1 MTVAFA
7 ERTPTDEEF
16 QRFRL
21 ILSTY
26 QDGTGMLADKN
37 GRTLPGWRDER
48 TVALFNAAYA
58 VQNKD
63 IFAELA
69 SQNCRH
75 CPGTIATPCPG
86 QSGKVESP
94 GIPVPSASQFDLE
107 LPAPN
112 NLKWYFPTYTR
123 NGLTQ
128 IGNLSGLTHTE
139 AQRTQRY
146 AERVNWEKGMSI
158 NFSDLS
164 RNMVIELDGQP
175 WQVMDYERHKMQ
187 QRAPVTRIKMKNLI
201 SGAVVERTF
210 QRYDTDFTV
219 AEIDNRE
226 TQYLY
231 TDGNYY
237 YFLDQETFDQY
248 ELTRE
253 QLGSTLDYLTE
264 NMMVEMVFYKGSS
277 INMNLPTHVDLK
289 VADTPPA
296 FRGDTAQGGNKP
308 ATLETGLRVN
318 VPMFITPGTVVR
330 VDTRTGQ
337 YTERVS

>member
-1 MTVAFA
+1 
-7 ERTPTDEEF
+7 
-16 QRFRL
+16 
-21 ILSTY
+21 
-26 QDGTGMLADKN
+26 
-37 GRTLPGWRDER
+37 
-48 TVALFNAAYA
+48 
-58 VQNKD
+58 
-63 IFAELA
+63 
-69 SQNCRH
+69 
-75 CPGTIATPCPG
+75 
-86 QSGKVESP
+86 
-94 GIPVPSASQFDLE
+94 
-107 LPAPN
+107 
-112 NLKWYFPTYTR
+112 
-123 NGLTQ
+123 
-128 IGNLSGLTHTE
+128 
-139 AQRTQRY
+139 
-146 AERVNWEKGMSI
+146 MSI
-158 NFSDLS
+158 NFGDLS

-187 QRAPVTRIKMKNLI
+187 QRAPVTRIKMKNLL

-231 TDGNYY
+231 TDGTYF

-253 QLGSTLDYLTE
+253 TLGDTLNYLKE
-264 NMMVEMVFYKGSS
+264 NMMAEMVFYKGSP
-277 INMNLPTHVDLK
+277 INVNLSTHVELA

-308 ATLETGLRVN
+308 ATLETGLRIN
-318 VPMFITPGTVVR
+318 VPMFITPGTIVK

>member
-1 MTVAFA
+1 
-7 ERTPTDEEF
+7 
-16 QRFRL
+16 
-21 ILSTY
+21 
-26 QDGTGMLADKN
+26 
-37 GRTLPGWRDER
+37 
-48 TVALFNAAYA
+48 
-58 VQNKD
+58 
-63 IFAELA
+63 
-69 SQNCRH
+69 
-75 CPGTIATPCPG
+75 
-86 QSGKVESP
+86 
-94 GIPVPSASQFDLE
+94 
-107 LPAPN
+107 
-112 NLKWYFPTYTR
+112 
-123 NGLTQ
+123 
-128 IGNLSGLTHTE
+128 
-139 AQRTQRY
+139 
-146 AERVNWEKGMSI
+146 MSI

-277 INMNLPTHVDLK
+277 INVNLPIHVDLK

>member
-1 MTVAFA
+1 
-7 ERTPTDEEF
+7 
-16 QRFRL
+16 
-21 ILSTY
+21 
-26 QDGTGMLADKN
+26 
-37 GRTLPGWRDER
+37 
-48 TVALFNAAYA
+48 
-58 VQNKD
+58 
-63 IFAELA
+63 
-69 SQNCRH
+69 
-75 CPGTIATPCPG
+75 
-86 QSGKVESP
+86 
-94 GIPVPSASQFDLE
+94 
-107 LPAPN
+107 
-112 NLKWYFPTYTR
+112 
-123 NGLTQ
+123 
-128 IGNLSGLTHTE
+128 
-139 AQRTQRY
+139 
-146 AERVNWEKGMSI
+146 
-158 NFSDLS
+158 
-164 RNMVIELDGQP
+164 MVIELDGQP

>member
-1 MTVAFA
+1 
-7 ERTPTDEEF
+7 
-16 QRFRL
+16 
-21 ILSTY
+21 
-26 QDGTGMLADKN
+26 
-37 GRTLPGWRDER
+37 
-48 TVALFNAAYA
+48 
-58 VQNKD
+58 
-63 IFAELA
+63 
-69 SQNCRH
+69 
-75 CPGTIATPCPG
+75 
-86 QSGKVESP
+86 
-94 GIPVPSASQFDLE
+94 
-107 LPAPN
+107 
-112 NLKWYFPTYTR
+112 
-123 NGLTQ
+123 
-128 IGNLSGLTHTE
+128 
-139 AQRTQRY
+139 
-146 AERVNWEKGMSI
+146 MSI

-175 WQVMDYERHKMQ
+175 WQIMDYERHKMQ
-187 QRAPVTRIKMKNLI
+187 QRAPVTRIKMKNLL

-231 TDGNYY
+231 TDGTYF

-253 QLGSTLDYLTE
+253 TLGDSLNYLKE
-264 NMMVEMVFYKGSS
+264 NMMAEMVFYKGSP
-277 INMNLPTHVDLK
+277 INLNLPTHVELA

-308 ATLETGLRVN
+308 ATLETGLRIN
-318 VPMFITPGTVVR
+318 VPMFITPGTIVK

>member
-1 MTVAFA
+1 
-7 ERTPTDEEF
+7 
-16 QRFRL
+16 
-21 ILSTY
+21 
-26 QDGTGMLADKN
+26 
-37 GRTLPGWRDER
+37 
-48 TVALFNAAYA
+48 
-58 VQNKD
+58 
-63 IFAELA
+63 
-69 SQNCRH
+69 
-75 CPGTIATPCPG
+75 
-86 QSGKVESP
+86 
-94 GIPVPSASQFDLE
+94 
-107 LPAPN
+107 
-112 NLKWYFPTYTR
+112 
-123 NGLTQ
+123 
-128 IGNLSGLTHTE
+128 
-139 AQRTQRY
+139 
-146 AERVNWEKGMSI
+146 MSI

-187 QRAPVTRIKMKNLI
+187 QRAPVTRIKMKNLL

-231 TDGNYY
+231 TDGSYY

-253 QLGSTLDYLTE
+253 QLGDTLNYLKE
-264 NMMVEMVFYKGSS
+264 NMMAEMVFYKGSP
-277 INMNLPTHVDLK
+277 INVNLPTHVELEVK
-289 VADTPPA
+289 DTPPA

>member
-1 MTVAFA
+1 
-7 ERTPTDEEF
+7 
-16 QRFRL
+16 
-21 ILSTY
+21 
-26 QDGTGMLADKN
+26 
-37 GRTLPGWRDER
+37 
-48 TVALFNAAYA
+48 
-58 VQNKD
+58 
-63 IFAELA
+63 
-69 SQNCRH
+69 
-75 CPGTIATPCPG
+75 
-86 QSGKVESP
+86 
-94 GIPVPSASQFDLE
+94 
-107 LPAPN
+107 
-112 NLKWYFPTYTR
+112 
-123 NGLTQ
+123 
-128 IGNLSGLTHTE
+128 
-139 AQRTQRY
+139 
-146 AERVNWEKGMSI
+146 MSI
-158 NFSDLS
+158 NFGDLS

-187 QRAPVTRIKMKNLI
+187 QRAPVTRIKMKNLL

-231 TDGNYY
+231 TDGSYY

-253 QLGSTLDYLTE
+253 QLGDTLNYLKE
-264 NMMVEMVFYKGSS
+264 NMIAEMVFYKGSP
-277 INMNLPTHVDLK
+277 INMNLPTHVELE
-289 VADTPPA
+289 VTETPPA

-308 ATLETGLRVN
+308 ATLETGLRIN